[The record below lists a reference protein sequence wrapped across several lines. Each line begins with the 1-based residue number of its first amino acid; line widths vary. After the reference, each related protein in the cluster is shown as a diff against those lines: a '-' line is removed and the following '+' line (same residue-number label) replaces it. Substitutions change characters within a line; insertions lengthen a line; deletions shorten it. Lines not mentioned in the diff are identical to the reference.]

1 MRLSDSCP
9 FSASP
14 LDTRALRGYN
24 EKVEIRIDY
33 TVEYRDRRSAC
44 VTVRPD
50 GSVRVL
56 AGRMFSLASLDE
68 FVAKR
73 AVWIIERQTF
83 YARMSDFAPEV
94 YLLGRRYE
102 VVCVHGE
109 GRRGVER
116 DDAGGR
122 LVVRAPEG
130 AEERTL
136 RRWFAAEAERE
147 LPRIFREEEERV
159 LPLVRAKA
167 SSVGVVGVRSFY
179 GRCHTATGRIDLA
192 RMLIHAPEECVR
204 AICCHELAHLVY
216 KSHGTRFKALVR
228 RICPQADEATALLE
242 CRGCASWEGR

>member
-1 MRLSDSCP
+1 M
-9 FSASP
+9 
-14 LDTRALRGYN
+14 
-24 EKVEIRIDY
+24 
-33 TVEYRDRRSAC
+33 
-44 VTVRPD
+44 
-50 GSVRVL
+50 
-56 AGRMFSLASLDE
+56 
-68 FVAKR
+68 
-73 AVWIIERQTF
+73 
-83 YARMSDFAPEV
+83 
-94 YLLGRRYE
+94 
-102 VVCVHGE
+102 
-109 GRRGVER
+109 ER

-242 CRGCASWEGR
+242 CRGCASWEGQ